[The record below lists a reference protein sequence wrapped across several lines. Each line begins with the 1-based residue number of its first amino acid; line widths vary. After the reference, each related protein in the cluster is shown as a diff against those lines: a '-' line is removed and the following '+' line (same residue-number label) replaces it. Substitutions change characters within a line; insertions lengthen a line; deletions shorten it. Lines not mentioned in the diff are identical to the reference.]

1 MNKTELLIT
10 PAEAIRL
17 SHTRTISDFDIV
29 KDLTAEFEKDLTAD
43 ADDVKENQ
51 WFYSMCLLSAIWN
64 AGRIQGIREERKK
77 KNICISAETTARTV
91 SIPVLNL
98 KQMSDYQW
106 QLNCLNDRLEH
117 PEKYADSENVEET
130 IEHLHKWLAE
140 HQVEEVK

>member
-17 SHTRTISDFDIV
+17 SQTRTIADFDIV
-29 KDLTAEFEKDLTAD
+29 RVLTAEFEKDLTAE
-43 ADDVKENQ
+43 DVRINQ
-51 WFYSMCLLSAIWN
+51 QYYTFLLLSTIWN
-64 AGRIQGIREERKK
+64 AGRVQGIREERKK
-77 KNICISAETTARTV
+77 KNISISAETTARTV
-91 SIPVLNL
+91 SIPVLNI

-130 IEHLHKWLAE
+130 IKHLRKWL
-140 HQVEEVK
+140 EENKDKADE